1 MAKKSNLNDRTS
13 PVLEGTQK
21 RSWWRKLPNFVFW
34 VVKLIG
40 ALTKL
45 FDACTKFLP
54 ALKGFITAIGS
65 FFF

>member
-13 PVLEGTQK
+13 PVLEGTRK

-34 VVKLIG
+34 VVKLID

-45 FDACTKFLP
+45 FVAGTKFWP
-54 ALKGFITAIGS
+54 ALKGFIAAIGS
-65 FFF
+65 FTF

>member
-13 PVLEGTQK
+13 PVLEGTRK
-21 RSWWRKLPNFVFW
+21 RSWWRKLPNIVFW
-34 VVKLIG
+34 VVKLID

-45 FDACTKFLP
+45 FDACTKLLP
-54 ALKGFITAIGS
+54 ALKGLIAAIGS